1 MATLVSPG
9 VSISVQ
15 NESFYS
21 ASGPGT
27 VPLVIFATAQDKL
40 VPGSSSI
47 VAEGTRKAT
56 AGKMYLMTSQRDV
69 LQTFGVPVFQSK
81 NGTVVQGDELNEYG
95 LHALFSAMG
104 VTNRAYALRADI
116 DLNALQPTSVMPKNE
131 PLNQTM
137 WFDVASSDF
146 GVFEHNGG
154 QSPNKILNWTKKN
167 VLVLSPEQISKS
179 GVPVS
184 SVGNIGDYAFVPYV
198 VNGTTEVS
206 KTIKAGQAGHN
217 RLYKNTG
224 SAWVVVDSMEF
235 KALTPPTTST
245 PGFVWVRLDNA
256 AGGMNHVVKK
266 YNSVSHSWQAQQV
279 YASPRLVEIEA
290 KLRSPSIGSVGYVT
304 NGTHGEFKIRN
315 TSNPQSVTI
324 ADVTTTSYNNAPIQ
338 IVYVDGKGASPAVVV
353 YQATTV
359 SVVDLINVIN
369 NTGVLKATASGAK
382 GIVVT
387 SPRGTTFEILVGG
400 DFSKDIKPTTTH
412 VPPAQTS
419 NWAGMLYE
427 ADLSTPARKAAEGTM
442 WYDNSLYVDVMVN
455 DGARWRGLR
464 SPNAKVT
471 GMGFSSTTLAFFAQ
485 EEPTTKPDNTALG
498 YGDVWIDPNDG
509 TNFDFYMYQGVARG
523 WIKLDTTDQSTTNGI
538 LFADAR
544 GSIDTGLNYFNSDTA
559 LARDEF
565 LKSDYVDPDCPD
577 PRLYPAGMLMVNLRQ
592 TGGVVRKFVEDAF
605 KDVNFF
611 DGPDADTDK
620 FEYYVGDQLAYASG
634 NTYAPLTVASIDGS
648 RTGRWVTASGL
659 ASNGAGLFGRAAQ
672 RKVVVEALAGT
683 IIGNDELRAET
694 VEFNLMTAPGY
705 VDLLDEMVTLNIDR
719 KETAYII
726 TDVPARLK
734 PDATSINNWAKNV
747 NNAPSNGEVGRTT
760 RYDYA
765 AQYMGWGL
773 GTNADGAEVV
783 VPGSTIALRTYLYSD
798 SVSYVWFPPAGIE
811 RGIVTNA
818 ASIGYV
824 NGEGEYAP
832 VIYNQGQ
839 RDTMYLNNINP
850 IALRPNRGL
859 LVYGDKS
866 LAADT
871 TALDRVN
878 VGRLIVYI
886 RTEVAKIAER
896 FIFKLN
902 TPRVREEFAGAL
914 TAFLANIAQLEG
926 LEDFLVVCDSS
937 NNTPIRTQRNEL
949 WADIAIV
956 PTKSINFVYVAVR
969 LRNQVS

>member
-81 NGTVVQGDELNEYG
+81 NGTVVQGDELSEYG

-116 DLNALQPTSVMPKNE
+116 DLNSLQPTSVMPKNE

-154 QSPNKILNWTKKN
+154 TSQNPILNWTKKN
-167 VLVLSPEQISKS
+167 VLVPSLEQVSVS
-179 GVPVS
+179 GAPKVEFP
-184 SVGNIGDYAFVPYV
+184 GNIGDYAFVPYYID
-198 VNGTTEVS
+198 GTNTPS
-206 KTIKAGQAGHN
+206 KSVKQTSADTN
-217 RLYKNTG
+217 RLYKHNG
-224 SAWVVVDSMEF
+224 SAWVRVATIAM
-235 KALTPPTTST
+235 KALTPPDATA
-245 PGFVWVRLDNA
+245 GAVWVRLDNA
-256 AGGMNHVVKK
+256 AGGMNMAVKK
-266 YNSVSHSWQAQQV
+266 YSSATHAWQTQTV
-279 YASPRLVEIEA
+279 YASPKLVEIEA
-290 KLRSPSIGSVGYVT
+290 KYRTPAIGSIGYQT
-304 NGTHGEFKIRN
+304 DGTGGNFVIRN
-315 TSNPQSVTI
+315 ASNVPKLDILNITD
-324 ADVTTTSYNNAPIQ
+324 AKYNKVPFQ
-338 IVYVDGKGASPAVVV
+338 IVYVDGKSTAPAVAIYV
-353 YQATTV
+353 APTV
-359 SVVDLINVIN
+359 SVQGFIDTVN
-369 NTGVLKATASGAK
+369 NTGVLRAVPNGQTG
-382 GIVVT
+382 VT
-387 SPRGTTFEILVGG
+387 VSSPRGTTFEVISGIEVMR
-400 DFSKDIKPTTTH
+400 PT
-412 VPPAQTS
+412 PS
-419 NWAGMLYE
+419 NWEQLRYE
-427 ADLSTPARKAAEGTM
+427 ADSSTPSRQAAEGTI
-442 WYDNSLYVDVMVN
+442 WYDNSLYIDVMVN
-455 DGARWRGLR
+455 SGTRWRALR
-464 SPNAKVT
+464 SPSIN
-471 GMGFSSTTLAFFAQ
+471 GFGFNSSSLAFFSQ
-485 EEPTTKPDNTALG
+485 SEPSTKPDLTALA
-498 YGDVWIDPNDG
+498 YGDIWVDPNDG
-509 TNFDFYMYQGVARG
+509 TNFDFYIYQDNSWV
-523 WIKLDTTDQSTTNGI
+523 KLDPTDQSTTNGI

-544 GSIDTGLNYFNSDTA
+544 SSTEAGINYFNTDTA
-559 LARDEF
+559 KARDA
-565 LKSDYVDPDCPD
+565 LLVSDYVDPDCPD
-577 PRLYPAGMLMVNLRQ
+577 PRLYPAGMVMVNLRQ
-592 TGGVVRKFVEDAF
+592 TGGVVRKYVADAF
-605 KDVNFF
+605 KTVNFF
-611 DGPDADTDK
+611 DGPDADADK
-620 FEYYVGDQLAYASG
+620 FEYYVGDQLEYKI
-634 NTYAPLTVASIDGS
+634 NDNPTYAPLTLASIDGS

-672 RKVVVEALAGT
+672 RKVVVDALAAT
-683 IIGNDELRAET
+683 IVGNDELRAET

-705 VDLLDEMVTLNIDR
+705 VDLLDELVTLNVDR

-878 VGRLIVYI
+878 VGRLVVYI

-914 TAFLANIAQLEG
+914 TAFLANIVQLEG